1 MQLDFGKFKI
11 VEFFAFNI
19 FYLLR
24 DQELDRGEGIPY
36 EGNYSGWLE
45 KKAKRMEDEKRQDDR
60 LKKTLSSE
68 LEWVRSNPKARQTK
82 SKARLDR
89 CTTALFPKHSSDY
102 QTILCY

>member
-1 MQLDFGKFKI
+1 MIDTFLKTRAAGFWQ
-11 VEFFAFNI
+11 VQNCRI
-19 FYLLR
+19 FCFQYFLPTC

-89 CTTALFPKHSSDY
+89 YHGSFS
-102 QTILCY
+102 

>member
-19 FYLLR
+19 FHLLR

-89 CTTALFPKHSSDY
+89 YHGSFS
-102 QTILCY
+102 